1 MHKHGTCK
9 YRKVGRMRKRDKNR
23 ERRELINAFAML
35 LQIGL
40 AMMTCM
46 AMSFGIGF
54 YLDRL
59 LGTKYWIMI
68 FLLIGILASIRS
80 LFILTGKFQSPVSS
94 RKGTEG
100 KAEQGLEHGSE
111 VKGESDAGSKKDAR

>member
-1 MHKHGTCK
+1 MCEKSEGT
-9 YRKVGRMRKRDKNR
+9 VSGMRKRNR
-23 ERRELINAFAML
+23 EKEKRELISALAMVS
-35 LQIGL
+35 QIGL

-68 FLLIGILASIRS
+68 FLLIGIMASIRS
-80 LFILTGKFQSPVSS
+80 MFILTKRFQSTESS
-94 RKGTEG
+94 PGTG
-100 KAEQGLEHGSE
+100 GGANDSQ
-111 VKGESDAGSKKDAR
+111 KGEPDAGSKENTR

>member
-1 MHKHGTCK
+1 
-9 YRKVGRMRKRDKNR
+9 MRKRNR
-23 ERRELINAFAML
+23 EKEKRELISALAMVS
-35 LQIGL
+35 QIGL

-68 FLLIGILASIRS
+68 FLLIGIMASIRS
-80 LFILTGKFQSPVSS
+80 MFILTKRFQS
-94 RKGTEG
+94 TEASPG
-100 KAEQGLEHGSE
+100 AGGDTNDSQ
-111 VKGESDAGSKKDAR
+111 KGEPDAGSKEDTH